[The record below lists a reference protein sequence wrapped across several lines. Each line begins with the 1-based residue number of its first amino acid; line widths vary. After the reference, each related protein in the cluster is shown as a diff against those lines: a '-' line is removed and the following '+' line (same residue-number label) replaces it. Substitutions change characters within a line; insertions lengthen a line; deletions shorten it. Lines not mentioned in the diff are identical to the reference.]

1 MKVARS
7 IWRAGALAALPGLA
21 SAAAPL
27 SYLQTFGPAGDPV
40 TRLGWGLGI
49 ISLAVLAIITIALLA
64 GIFRRRSRAQREGEL
79 AVTADAGGVSWIYVG
94 ISISAVVLAAC
105 ALWTMFTLRAIAMP
119 SHAHEL
125 TVHVTAAQW
134 WWRVRYTDPDSQG
147 VFSTAN
153 EIHVP
158 VGRPVKVELSS
169 EDVIHSFWVP
179 QLAGKIDVIPGQT
192 NVLWLQ
198 ADKPGVYVG
207 QCGEF
212 CGAQHAHMQMRVI
225 ADQPKDYAAW
235 REDQLRP
242 VAAATQGTGAQGEAL
257 VAGRCGAC
265 HTVRG
270 TAAGGIL
277 GPDLTHLMTR
287 RTLAAGLLPN
297 TPGNLAAWIANPQ
310 TLKPGTRMPAP
321 QLSAKELQTVVAYLE
336 TLH

>member
-1 MKVARS
+1 MKLARS
-7 IWRAGALAALPGLA
+7 LWPAAGLAALPGLA
-21 SAAAPL
+21 AAATPL
-27 SYLQTFGPAGDPV
+27 SYLQTYGPAGDPV
-40 TRLGWGLGI
+40 TQLGWGLGI
-49 ISLAVLAIITIALLA
+49 ISLVVLAIIVVSLLG

-79 AVTADAGGVSWIYVG
+79 AVTADAGGVSWIYLGV
-94 ISISAVVLAAC
+94 SISALVLAGC

-119 SHAHEL
+119 EHANEL

-134 WWRVRYTDPDSQG
+134 WWRVRYADPDSHA

-179 QLAGKIDVIPGQT
+179 QLAGKIDMIPGQT

-198 ADKPGVYVG
+198 AAKPGVYVG

-235 REDQLRP
+235 RENQLRA
-242 VAAATQGTGAQGEAL
+242 VADAAPGAPARGASL
-257 VAGRCGAC
+257 VASRCGAC

-270 TAAGGIL
+270 TGAGGIL

-287 RTLAAGLLPN
+287 HTLAAGLLPN

-321 QLSAKELQTVVAYLE
+321 QLSPNELQTVVAYLE

>member
-1 MKVARS
+1 MKIARS
-7 IWRAGALAALPGLA
+7 LAFAGELATVP
-21 SAAAPL
+21 AAAVAAPPL

-40 TRLGWGLGI
+40 TRLGWGLGV
-49 ISLAVLAIITIALLA
+49 ISLIVLALITIALLA
-64 GIFRRRSRAQREGEL
+64 GIFRRRSREQREGTL
-79 AVTADAGGVSWIYVG
+79 AVTRDAGGVSWIYVG

-125 TVHVTAAQW
+125 TLHVTAAQW
-134 WWRVRYTDPDSQG
+134 WWRVRYDDPDAQA

-179 QLAGKIDVIPGQT
+179 RLAGKIDMIPGQT

-198 ADKPGVYVG
+198 ADQPGVYVG

-225 ADQPKDYAAW
+225 ADQPKEYAAW
-235 REDQLRP
+235 REHQ
-242 VAAATQGTGAQGEAL
+242 VQAAAPPGANAPGEAL
-257 VAGRCGAC
+257 VAARCGAC

-270 TAAGGIL
+270 GGAGGIL

-287 RTLAAGLLPN
+287 ETIAAGLLPN

-321 QLSAKELQTVVAYLE
+321 QLSPKELQTVVAYLE

>member
-1 MKVARS
+1 MSIARS
-7 IWRAGALAALPGLA
+7 IGCAGALAALPA
-21 SAAAPL
+21 VAAAAAPL

-49 ISLAVLAIITIALLA
+49 ISLVVLVIIVLALLG

-79 AVTADAGGVSWIYVG
+79 AVTADAGGVSWIYIG

-119 SHAHEL
+119 AHADAL

-134 WWRVRYTDPDSQG
+134 WWRVRYEDPQSQG

-158 VGRPVKVELSS
+158 VGQPVKVELSS

-198 ADKPGVYVG
+198 ADKPGVYLG

-225 ADQPKDYAAW
+225 ADAPKDYAAW
-235 REDQLRP
+235 RDGELQP
-242 VAAATQGTGAQGEAL
+242 AAAAAQGAGATGAAL
-257 VAGRCGAC
+257 VASRCGAC

-270 TAAGGIL
+270 TGAGGIL
-277 GPDLTHLMTR
+277 GPDLTHLMARHTI
-287 RTLAAGLLPN
+287 AAGLLPN

-310 TLKPGTRMPAP
+310 TLKPGSRMPAP
-321 QLSAKELQTVVAYLE
+321 RLSANELQAVIGYLE

>member
-1 MKVARS
+1 MTT
-7 IWRAGALAALPGLA
+7 
-21 SAAAPL
+21 APL

-40 TRLGWGLGI
+40 TQLGWGLGI
-49 ISLAVLAIITIALLA
+49 ISLVVLAIISIALLG

-79 AVTADAGGVSWIYVG
+79 AVTADAGGVSWIYLGV
-94 ISISAVVLAAC
+94 SISALVLAGC
-105 ALWTMFTLRAIAMP
+105 ALWTMFTLAAIAMP
-119 SHAHEL
+119 RRANEL

-134 WWRVRYTDPDSQG
+134 WWRVRYEDPDAQG

-158 VGRPVKVELSS
+158 VGRPVKVELTS

-179 QLAGKIDVIPGQT
+179 RLAGKIDVIPGQT

-198 ADKPGVYVG
+198 ADRPGVYLG

-212 CGAQHAHMQMRVI
+212 CGAQHAHMQMQVI
-225 ADQPKDYAAW
+225 ADQPNDYAAW
-235 REDQLRP
+235 RADQLR
-242 VAAATQGTGAQGEAL
+242 AAAETAPGAPGTAAQGASL
-257 VAGRCGAC
+257 VASRCGAC

-270 TAAGGIL
+270 TGAGGIL

-287 RTLAAGLLPN
+287 HTIAAGLLPN

-310 TLKPGTRMPAP
+310 TLKPGSRMPAP
-321 QLSAKELQTVVAYLE
+321 QLSPNELQTVIAYLE

>member
-1 MKVARS
+1 MKQARFLWG
-7 IWRAGALAALPGLA
+7 IGALTALPALA
-21 SAAAPL
+21 WAAPPM

-40 TRLGWGLGI
+40 TQLGWGLGI
-49 ISLAVLAIITIALLA
+49 ISLVVLAIIIVSLLG
-64 GIFRRRSRAQREGEL
+64 GIFRRRSAAQREGEL
-79 AVTADAGGVSWIYVG
+79 AVTRDAGGVSWIYLGV
-94 ISISAVVLAAC
+94 SISALVLAGC

-119 SHAHEL
+119 AHAHEL
-125 TVHVTAAQW
+125 TLHVTAAQW
-134 WWRVRYTDPDSQG
+134 WWRVEYTDPDAQG
-147 VFSTAN
+147 TFATAN

-169 EDVIHSFWVP
+169 QDVIHSFWVP
-179 QLAGKIDVIPGQT
+179 QLAGKIDMIPGQT

-198 ADKPGVYVG
+198 ADHPGVYVG

-235 REDQLRP
+235 RDAQLAAAAAP
-242 VAAATQGTGAQGEAL
+242 QGASAPGATLVAA
-257 VAGRCGAC
+257 RCGAC

-270 TAAGGIL
+270 TGAGGIL

-287 RTLAAGLLPN
+287 HTIAAGLLPN

-310 TLKPGTRMPAP
+310 TLKPGSRMPAP
-321 QLSAKELQTVVAYLE
+321 QLSPKELQTVVAYLE

>member
-1 MKVARS
+1 MKIARS
-7 IWRAGALAALPGLA
+7 IAVAGELAALPA
-21 SAAAPL
+21 SAGAAPPL

-40 TRLGWGLGI
+40 TELGWGLGI
-49 ISLAVLAIITIALLA
+49 ISLAVLAIITIALL
-64 GIFRRRSRAQREGEL
+64 GGLFRRRSRAQRQGEL
-79 AVTADAGGVSWIYVG
+79 AVTRDAGGVSWIYVG
-94 ISISAVVLAAC
+94 ISISVVVLAGC

-119 SHAHEL
+119 AHAKEL
-125 TVHVTAAQW
+125 TVQVTAAQW
-134 WWRVRYTDPDSQG
+134 WWRVRYADPDPQA

-179 QLAGKIDVIPGQT
+179 HLAGKIDVIPGQT
-192 NVLWLQ
+192 NELWLQ
-198 ADKPGVYVG
+198 ADQPGLYLG

-212 CGAQHAHMQMRVI
+212 CGAQHAHMQLRVI
-225 ADQPKDYAAW
+225 ADEPKDYATW
-235 REDQLRP
+235 RDSQLR
-242 VAAATQGTGAQGEAL
+242 AAATNGPGEAL

-270 TAAGGIL
+270 TGAGGIL
-277 GPDLTHLMTR
+277 GPDLTHLMSRSTI
-287 RTLAAGLLPN
+287 AAGLLPN

-310 TLKPGTRMPAP
+310 TLKPGSRMPAP
-321 QLSAKELQTVVAYLE
+321 QLSPQELQTVMAYLE

>member
-1 MKVARS
+1 MNMGRS
-7 IWRAGALAALPGLA
+7 IALAAIAALLPGLA
-21 SAAAPL
+21 AAAAPL

-40 TRLGWGLGI
+40 THLGWGLGI
-49 ISLAVLAIITIALLA
+49 ISLVVLAIVSIALLG
-64 GIFRRRSRAQREGEL
+64 GILRRRSRTQRAGEL
-79 AVTADAGGVSWIYVG
+79 AVRSDTGGVSWIYVG
-94 ISISAVVLAAC
+94 VSISAVVLAGC

-119 SHAHEL
+119 SHANEL
-125 TVHVTAAQW
+125 TLQVSAAQW
-134 WWRVRYTDPDSQG
+134 WWRVRYADPQSQS
-147 VFSTAN
+147 VFWTAN

-198 ADKPGVYVG
+198 AAKPGVYLG
-207 QCGEF
+207 ECGEF

-225 ADQPKDYAAW
+225 ADEPKDYAAW
-235 REDQLRP
+235 RENQVRAVADAAPAAAAHGASL
-242 VAAATQGTGAQGEAL
+242 VAA
-257 VAGRCGAC
+257 RCGAC

-270 TAAGGIL
+270 TGAGGIL

-287 RTLAAGLLPN
+287 GTIAAGLLPN

-310 TLKPGTRMPAP
+310 TLKPGSRMPAP
-321 QLSAKELQTVVAYLE
+321 QLSPSELQSVIAYLE